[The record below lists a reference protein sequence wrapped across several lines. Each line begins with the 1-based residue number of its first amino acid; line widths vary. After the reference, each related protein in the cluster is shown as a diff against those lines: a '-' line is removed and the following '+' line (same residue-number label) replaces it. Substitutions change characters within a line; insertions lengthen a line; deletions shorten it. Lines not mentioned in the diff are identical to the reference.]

1 MVDKNKNTASGG
13 ETSKKVFV
21 THAQVLS
28 DEQRQSLT
36 EEEKAFE
43 ASCTSRGVWLELF
56 CPDNACFSE
65 EERIDVPVFCK
76 DPNAGKKLWLKLFC
90 PEGSCEVSEPS
101 QLP

>member
-1 MVDKNKNTASGG
+1 MIEKNKAQSSEN
-13 ETSKKVFV
+13 KKKRVFV
-21 THAQVLS
+21 THSQVLS

-36 EEEKAFE
+36 DEEKAYE

-56 CPDNACFSE
+56 CPDDACFTE
-65 EERIDVPVFCK
+65 EERVSIPVFCE

-90 PEGSCEVSEPS
+90 PGGDCEINEAS